1 MQTFILSLV
10 VFALSACG
18 PKKTPGS
25 DPHDMSEAQHEQAAA
40 QEEALAASDAEQFDP
55 NATVTDVECGGTNPR
70 SARRICW
77 TSTTNPT
84 AEHLAAAAQ
93 HEKMAA
99 DHRAASQA
107 LVAAEERA
115 CAGIDEAD
123 RAMSPFDHTE
133 DIASVTPLTEHH
145 SAGKATT
152 QVTVGAAV
160 TFRAV
165 PGLTAEWL
173 QRAVDCHIARNAS
186 LGNVVPEMPNCP
198 LVPKGATAQVTSTG
212 DGFSVAIRSDDPASA
227 KDILARAQRLT
238 PSAP

>member
-25 DPHDMSEAQHEQAAA
+25 DPNDMSQAQHAQAAA
-40 QEEALAASDAEQFDP
+40 EQKAIAEGHAEQFDP
-55 NATVTDVECGGTNPR
+55 SASVAEVACGATNPHG
-70 SARRICW
+70 ARRVCW

-84 AEHLAAAAQ
+84 AEHVAVAAQ

-133 DIASVTPLTEHH
+133 DIASVTPITEPHT
-145 SAGKATT
+145 AGKTIT
-152 QVTVGAAV
+152 QVTKGATI

-165 PGLTAEWL
+165 PGMTAEWL

-198 LVPKGATAQVTSTG
+198 LVPAGVQARVTSTG
-212 DGFSVAIRSDDPASA
+212 SGFAVEIRSDDPAA
-227 KDILARAQRLT
+227 AADVLARAQRLVPST
-238 PSAP
+238 P